1 MRRIPDIPVYLD
13 YNATTPVAAEVVAA
27 MAPFWMEQYHNP
39 SSPYPEAARVRAA
52 VEDARAAVAALLG
65 AESDTIV
72 FTSGGTESDHW
83 ALEAGVAFW
92 RGTRRKVI
100 ASAVEHPAVTE
111 TLRWLESQGVEVVQV
126 PTDEHGIIR
135 LDILD
140 QCLDPSTAMVSVMLA
155 NNEVGTRQPIE
166 EVARRAHAIGAL
178 VHTDAAQAVGKIA
191 VDVRALDVDL
201 LTVVGHKFYAPK
213 GIGALYIRRGLDL
226 PAGLP
231 GGGQEGGRRSGTENV
246 PAIVGLGEAAR
257 LAATW
262 LASGGPQ
269 TQAALRDE
277 LQARLTQAIPKSRI
291 LGEGAP
297 RLGNTLALVLPGL
310 IGMRVLQACTTL
322 RAATGSACHSN
333 ESGGSKT
340 LQSMGIPPEWAQGF
354 IRLSLGRETTAAMM
368 DRAAMSLISTI
379 QTMYSEGE

>member
-1 MRRIPDIPVYLD
+1 MMRIADIPVYLD

-27 MAPFWMEQYHNP
+27 MAPYWTELYHNP
-39 SSPYPEAARVRAA
+39 SSPYPEAAHVRAA
-52 VEDARAAVAALLG
+52 VEDARAATAALLC

-111 TLRWLESQGVEVVQV
+111 TLLRLESQGAEVMRV
-126 PTDEHGIIR
+126 PTDEHGVIR

-140 QCLDPSTAMVSVMLA
+140 QWLDSSTAVVSVMLA
-155 NNEVGTRQPIE
+155 NNEVGTRQPVA
-166 EVARRAHAIGAL
+166 EVARLAHAVGAL
-178 VHTDAAQAVGKIA
+178 VHTDAAQAVGKIS

-201 LTVVGHKFYAPK
+201 LTVAGHKFYAPK

-226 PAGLP
+226 PTGLP

-257 LAATW
+257 LAAIW
-262 LASGGPQ
+262 LA
-269 TQAALRDE
+269 
-277 LQARLTQAIPKSRI
+277 
-291 LGEGAP
+291 GEGP
-297 RLGNTLALVLPGL
+297 R
-310 IGMRVLQACTTL
+310 RQ
-322 RAATGSACHSN
+322 
-333 ESGGSKT
+333 
-340 LQSMGIPPEWAQGF
+340 
-354 IRLSLGRETTAAMM
+354 
-368 DRAAMSLISTI
+368 
-379 QTMYSEGE
+379 